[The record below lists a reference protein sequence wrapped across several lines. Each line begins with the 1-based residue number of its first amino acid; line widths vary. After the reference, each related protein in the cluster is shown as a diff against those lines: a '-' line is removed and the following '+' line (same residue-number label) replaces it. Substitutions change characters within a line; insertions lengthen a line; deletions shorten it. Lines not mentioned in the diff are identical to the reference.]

1 MTQGGPMDFDPVI
14 LARIQ
19 FAFTVS
25 FHVIFP
31 GFTIG
36 LAAYIATLEVLWI
49 TTGAERYHR
58 IARFFTKIF
67 AVSFAM
73 GVVSGIVLSYQFGTN
88 WSRFS
93 HVAGG
98 VIGPLIG
105 YEVLTAFFLEATFLG
120 IMLFGWNRVP
130 RGLHVF
136 ASVAVA
142 VGTTLSAFWILSA
155 NSWMQTPAGHEI
167 VDGIARPVDWLAV
180 TFNPSF
186 PYRLAHMVV
195 ACYLTTAFVVLAVGA
210 RYVYAGRY
218 AEDARTMMRMALG
231 LIAILAPVQAFI
243 GDAHG
248 LNTLQHQPEKIAAIE
263 AHWQNDPGAEGV
275 PLVLFA
281 IPNEATESNDY
292 QIAVP
297 HLGSLILTHSWS
309 DTFKG
314 LKEYAPNDR
323 PPVAIP
329 FFAFR
334 IMVGLGLLMIAVSW
348 VGVWLLWRR
357 RLFESDWYLRP
368 LRHIWPI
375 GFITILSGWFVTEV
389 GRQPWVVYGI
399 LRTDDALSPVA
410 GWAMAV
416 SLILFFLVY
425 GIVFSGGIYYINRLI
440 VKGPQG
446 PAVEPP
452 EGLPSRPLTSAHE
465 ATRAAINASGD

>member
-1 MTQGGPMDFDPVI
+1 MELDPTM

-25 FHVIFP
+25 FHIIFP
-31 GFTIG
+31 SFTIG
-36 LAAYIATLEVLWI
+36 LAAYIATLELLWI
-49 TTGAERYHR
+49 GTGHERYHR

-88 WSRFS
+88 WSHFS
-93 HVAGG
+93 RVVGN

-136 ASVAVA
+136 SCVMVA

-167 VDGIARPVDWLAV
+167 IDGVAHPVDWLAV
-180 TFNPSF
+180 IFNPSF
-186 PYRLAHMVV
+186 PYRLAHMVT

-210 RYVYAGRY
+210 RYVYSGRY
-218 AEDARTMMRMALG
+218 PEDGRTMMRMALG
-231 LIAILAPVQAFI
+231 LIAILAPLQAFI

-248 LNTLQHQPEKIAAIE
+248 LNTLAHQPAKIAAIE
-263 AHWQNDPGAEGV
+263 AHWQNEPGASGV

-281 IPNEATESNDY
+281 WPNEAEERNDY
-292 QIAVP
+292 QIAIP
-297 HLGSLILTHSWS
+297 HLGSLILTHSWD

-314 LKEYAPNDR
+314 LKEYPRDER
-323 PPVAIP
+323 PPVAVP

-334 IMVGLGLLMIAVSW
+334 VMVGLGIVMIL
-348 VGVWLLWRR
+348 VGWLGVFLLWRH
-357 RLFESDWYLRP
+357 RLFETDWYLAP
-368 LRHIWPI
+368 LQHIWPI
-375 GFITILSGWFVTEV
+375 GFVTILSGWFVTEV
-389 GRQPWVVYGI
+389 GRQPWVAYGI
-399 LRTDDALSPVA
+399 LRTADAISPVE
-410 GWAMAV
+410 GWAVATT
-416 SLILFFLVY
+416 LALFVFVY

-440 VKGPQG
+440 ARGPQG
-446 PAVEPP
+446 SAVEPP
-452 EGLPSRPLTSAHE
+452 EGVPSRPLASAHK
-465 ATRAAINASGD
+465 ATRAAINHPGE

>member
-1 MTQGGPMDFDPVI
+1 MEFDPVL

-25 FHVIFP
+25 FHIIFP
-31 GFTIG
+31 SFTIG

-49 TTGAERYHR
+49 TTGHERYHR

-93 HVAGG
+93 HVVGN
-98 VIGPLIG
+98 VVGPLIG

-136 ASVAVA
+136 ACVMVA

-155 NSWMQTPAGHEI
+155 NSWMQTPAGYEMI
-167 VDGIARPVDWLAV
+167 DGVAHPTDWLAAI
-180 TFNPSF
+180 FNPSF
-186 PYRLAHMVV
+186 PYRLAHMVT

-210 RYVYAGRY
+210 RYVHAGRY
-218 AEDARTMMRMALG
+218 PEDSRTMMRMAIG
-231 LIAILAPVQAFI
+231 LIAIMAPIQAFI
-243 GDAHG
+243 GDQHG
-248 LNTLQHQPEKIAAIE
+248 LNTLEHQPAKIAAIE
-263 AHWQNDPGAEGV
+263 AHWENEPGAEGV

-281 IPNEATESNDY
+281 IPNEAEERNDY
-292 QIAVP
+292 QIAIP
-297 HLGSLILTHSWS
+297 HLGSLILTHSWR

-314 LKEYAPNDR
+314 LKEFAPQDR

-334 IMVGLGLLMIAVSW
+334 VMVGLGLLMIAIGW
-348 VGVWLLWRR
+348 IGAWLLWRR
-357 RLFESDWYLRP
+357 RLFESDWFVGP
-368 LRHIWPI
+368 LQYVWPI
-375 GFITILSGWFVTEV
+375 GFVTILSGWFVTEV
-389 GRQPWVVYGI
+389 GRQPWLATGI
-399 LRTDDALSPVA
+399 LRTLDAASPIEGWQVA
-410 GWAMAV
+410 TTLA
-416 SLILFFLVY
+416 LFVVVY

-446 PAVEPP
+446 PAVEPSD
-452 EGLPSRPLTSAHE
+452 GLPNRPLASAHE
-465 ATRAAINASGD
+465 ATRAAINAPGE

>member
-1 MTQGGPMDFDPVI
+1 MEFDPEI

-19 FAFTVS
+19 FAFTIS

-36 LAAYIATLEVLWI
+36 LAAYIATLEVLWLA
-49 TTGAERYHR
+49 TGHERYHR

-67 AVSFAM
+67 AVSFGM

-88 WSRFS
+88 WSPFARL
-93 HVAGG
+93 AGN

-136 ASVAVA
+136 ACVMVAA
-142 VGTTLSAFWILSA
+142 GTSLSAFWILSA
-155 NSWMQTPAGHEI
+155 NSWMQTPAGYQMI
-167 VDGIARPVDWLAV
+167 DGVAHPVDWLSII
-180 TFNPSF
+180 FNPSF
-186 PYRLAHMVV
+186 PFRFAHMVT

-218 AEDARTMMRMALG
+218 HEDARTMMRMAIG

-248 LNTLQHQPEKIAAIE
+248 QNTLKYQPQKIAAIE
-263 AHWQNDPGAEGV
+263 AHWGETDGVSGGV

-281 IPNEATESNDY
+281 WPNEATESNDY
-292 QIAVP
+292 QIAIP
-297 HLGSLILTHSWS
+297 HLGSLILTHSW
-309 DTFKG
+309 DGTFKG
-314 LKEYAPNDR
+314 LKEFAPQDR

-334 IMVGLGLLMIAVSW
+334 IMVGLGVLMIAIGW
-348 VGVWLLWRR
+348 LGAYLLWRR
-357 RLFESDWYLRP
+357 RVFESDWYVRP
-368 LRHIWPI
+368 LQYVWPI
-375 GFITILSGWFVTEV
+375 GFVTILSGWFVTEV
-389 GRQPWVVYGI
+389 GRQPWVVYNV
-399 LRTDDALSPVA
+399 LRTADAVSPVA
-410 GWAMAV
+410 GWAMATT
-416 SLILFFLVY
+416 LALFVLVY
-425 GIVFSGGIYYINRLI
+425 AIVFSGGVYYINRLI
-440 VKGPQG
+440 NKGPEG

-452 EGLPSRPLTSAHE
+452 TGVPNRPLASAHE
-465 ATRAAINASGD
+465 ATRAAINAPGE